1 MFQKKRILSAVLM
14 LVLISTLL
22 IFLWPRSF
30 LGSIDEE
37 IKSVSVVIIENTLE
51 HEQTTYMF
59 NIGDPEFHEIMEVLK
74 RYSYHISTG
83 TISNRIKNTAH
94 IEDNH
99 AGYWLDIYMYTEP
112 NHYGELYSISSG
124 GTGELI
130 FDHGVYRMGYWGN
143 KIHLKFMEEICQV
156 VDSN

>member
-1 MFQKKRILSAVLM
+1 MP
-14 LVLISTLL
+14 LL
-22 IFLWPRSF
+22 AARFAQCLKLKLFYGTPPPA
-30 LGSIDEE
+30 EPV
-37 IKSVSVVIIENTLE
+37 VSVTN
-51 HEQTTYMF
+51 EQTTYTF
-59 NIGDPEFHEIMEVLK
+59 NVGDPEFHEIMEVLK
-74 RYSYHISTG
+74 RYSYHISIG

-99 AGYWLDIYMYTEP
+99 AGYWLNIYMYTEP
-112 NHYGELYSISSG
+112 NRYGELYSISSG
-124 GTGELI
+124 GTGEFI